1 MKRVSLTRQVAFF
14 CTLSTSVALTGCSQ
28 ELTLNLSVGE
38 CALLPGN
45 SYIASVTTTDCSSVH
60 HAEVVGTLAITSA
73 ELPTQADLERHAEE
87 GCTPHFEKYVGTTL
101 EKSALELQWLLP
113 TEASWKAGD
122 RTIVCLAIAPNEQSL
137 TTSLKGSGL

>member
-1 MKRVSLTRQVAFF
+1 MTRVSPSHLAAFSG
-14 CTLSTSVALTGCSQ
+14 LVSASLILTGCSQ

-38 CALLPGN
+38 CALLPGD
-45 SYIASVTTTDCSSVH
+45 SYIASVTTTDCTSAH
-60 HAEVVGTLAITSA
+60 DAEVVATVAITAA
-73 ELPTQADLERHAEE
+73 ELPLQADLERQAEE
-87 GCTPHFEKYVGTTL
+87 ECTPHFEKYVGTTL

-137 TTSLKGSGL
+137 TTSLKDSGM